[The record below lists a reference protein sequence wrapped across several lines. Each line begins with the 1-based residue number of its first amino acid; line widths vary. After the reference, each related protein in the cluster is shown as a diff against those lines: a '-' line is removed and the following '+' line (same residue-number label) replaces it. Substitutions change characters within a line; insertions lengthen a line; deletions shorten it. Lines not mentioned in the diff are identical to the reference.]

1 LKKISFL
8 EKCLSFLK
16 PIVLDSFV
24 FEDIEYIIA
33 LYKNNILLNT
43 KNANQS
49 NGSLYLAFKLLLD
62 NFINFPKDKN
72 LNILILGYGL
82 GSVDRIITNKNKN
95 IKITG
100 VEKNIFLKP
109 WMYAYEK
116 PNNSEVFF
124 EDAIQ
129 FVNNIKDSYDI
140 VIIDLFEDTNIPDSI
155 HQFHFWDKIYNS
167 INQDGLIIWNVLQK
181 KYDLN
186 VIKGFIFDKKIN
198 IITGNLFLLKRKN
211 EI

>member
-1 LKKISFL
+1 MKQISFF
-8 EKCLSFLK
+8 EKCLSFFK
-16 PIVLDSFV
+16 TVVLESFV
-24 FEDIEYIIA
+24 FEDIEYKIA
-33 LYKNNILLNT
+33 LYKNKILLNT

-62 NFINFPKDKN
+62 NYINFPKDKN

-82 GSVDRIITNKNKN
+82 GSVDRIITKKNKN

-116 PNNSEVFF
+116 PNHTEVFF

-140 VIIDLFEDTNIPDSI
+140 VIIDLFEDTNIPDSM
-155 HQFHFWDKIYNS
+155 HQFHFWEKIYNS

>member
-1 LKKISFL
+1 M
-8 EKCLSFLK
+8 K
-16 PIVLDSFV
+16 PKVLDSFV
-24 FEDIEYIIA
+24 FEDIEYKIA

-49 NGSLYLAFKLLLD
+49 NGSLYIAFKLLLD
-62 NFINFPKDKN
+62 NYINFPKDKN

-109 WMYAYEK
+109 WMYAHEK

-129 FVNNIKDSYDI
+129 FVKNIKDSYDI

-155 HQFHFWDKIYNS
+155 HQFHFWDKIYNT